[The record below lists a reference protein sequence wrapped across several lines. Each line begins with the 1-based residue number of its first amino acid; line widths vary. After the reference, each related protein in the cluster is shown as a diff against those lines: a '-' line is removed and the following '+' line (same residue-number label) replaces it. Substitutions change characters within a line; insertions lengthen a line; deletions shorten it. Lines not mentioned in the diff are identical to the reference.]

1 MKYLLVLA
9 VVLVAFWIW
18 RNNRLP
24 HRSDASER
32 PARPRP
38 QAPSAPDEM
47 VACRHCGVH
56 LPRADAVR
64 GALGLYCGHE
74 HRRLAEG

>member
-18 RNNRLP
+18 RNNR
-24 HRSDASER
+24 RAER
-32 PARPRP
+32 EAAAPPSTPRA
-38 QAPSAPDEM
+38 APSGSPSAM
-47 VACRHCGVH
+47 VACRHCGLH
-56 LPRADAVR
+56 LPAAEAVT
-64 GALGLYCGHE
+64 GAAGVYCCAE

>member
-24 HRSDASER
+24 PRSDAPDR
-32 PARPRP
+32 PAGPKP
-38 QAPSAPDEM
+38 PAPSVPDEM

-64 GALGLYCGHE
+64 GALGPYCGHE